1 MRITPADRG
10 RMSNSENFTMS
21 QITEKTI
28 KRMTAQLFR
37 YPIDDYLSS
46 ENFSEFCRER
56 DLSDAWK
63 EKLESSRD
71 RPDLYGRDVIK
82 NTLILFLHHIS
93 HCRPDEFL
101 ALFIRILAGF
111 SQAGSL
117 ILPLNDLKKELLL
130 LGYSDD
136 DIEHEF
142 TNLKTSR
149 VK

>member
-1 MRITPADRG
+1 MTQD
-10 RMSNSENFTMS
+10 
-21 QITEKTI
+21 TEKTI
-28 KRMTAQLFR
+28 KRMTVQLFR

-46 ENFSEFCRER
+46 ENFSEFCREH

-71 RPDLYGRDVIK
+71 RPDLYGRDVMK
-82 NTLILFLHHIS
+82 NALVLFLNHIS

-101 ALFIRILAGF
+101 ALFTWILAGF
-111 SQAGSL
+111 SQAGYL
-117 ILPLNDLKKELLL
+117 ILPLDALKRELLL

-142 TNLKTSR
+142 ANLKTSR
-149 VK
+149 ME

>member
-1 MRITPADRG
+1 
-10 RMSNSENFTMS
+10 MS
-21 QITEKTI
+21 QDTEKTI
-28 KRMTAQLFR
+28 KRMATQLFR
-37 YPIDDYLSS
+37 YPIDNYLSS
-46 ENFSEFCRER
+46 ENFSEFCREY

-82 NTLILFLHHIS
+82 NAFVLFLHHIS

-101 ALFIRILAGF
+101 ALFTRILEGF

-117 ILPLNDLKKELLL
+117 TLPLDDLKRELLV
-130 LGYSDD
+130 LGYSDG

-149 VK
+149 VE